1 MNLKLLTCLACSV
14 TLLLGACSSNNST
27 GTSSGTGTGGGGSNG
42 ETDGGSGDGLT
53 RVSNLRAEALDAV
66 DKARSAADTAATS
79 RREEDRAEAVRLI
92 ALARNALNDLVA
104 AADAAVMAAEDGSAA
119 EFGAA
124 RRAKASAEN
133 FRSQQRDLLDNA
145 MASFAW
151 FSRTL
156 ARQQIARA
164 EVVVP
169 LDGVN
174 DVGIERIPRTTRTSD
189 SDDTQIFNPDAIT
202 STTFKDVMYSAGD
215 MVFSNND
222 DVFRTDGYV
231 IARTSK
237 APLID
242 NTIRTGLKL
251 TNSGL
256 VIRTG
261 GRDTNA
267 VDANSLFRGDY
278 TDMRRDITTY
288 ASDSNGDKLVGDG
301 SENFNHPTTGTN
313 DPDDGILGQN
323 GWDLRITL
331 DDPRMLPF
339 SVSPNQ
345 APDRYSS
352 WTGNSAFYWRGLADA
367 DDEQKSGGE
376 YYKANAFKNQPA
388 GQENL
393 GIYEVWLSNH
403 VGISDKK
410 IEPFVSGA
418 TVTCPDGTIGT
429 TCPSDDVNQYLKYAA
444 YGLFVYTEN
453 SDTFFENPAG
463 SDVDHNGRIGRVE
476 TINFGYQAF
485 ADEEGKRT
493 ADINEAIPRGIFTG
507 YAFGYEVLGN
517 RPGSIGGKLLRGD
530 VSLTVNIPKG
540 PGQAT
545 LEGTMSSFQQWN
557 SQLNS
562 WTAYINNFGV
572 TLKSANIGSNG
583 MFTGTAET
591 STYIDSINGETPP
604 DKNAG
609 VYKGG
614 FYGPRADADDLEI
627 AGSWIIGRTDNGG
640 VATRRNIY
648 GSFGAKQKNP

>member
-27 GTSSGTGTGGGGSNG
+27 GTSSETDGGSNG
-42 ETDGGSGDGLT
+42 GTDGGSGDGLT
-53 RVSNLRAEALDAV
+53 RVSDLRGEALDAV

-79 RREEDRAEAVRLI
+79 RSEEDRAEAVRLI

-133 FRSQQRDLLDNA
+133 FRSQQRDLLDDA

-151 FSRTL
+151 FSRAL

-169 LDGVN
+169 PDGANTIV
-174 DVGIERIPRTTRTSD
+174 DIKRIPRTTRTSAT
-189 SDDTQIFNPDAIT
+189 DDTQIFNPDAIT
-202 STTFKDVMYSAGD
+202 GTTFKDVMYSAGD
-215 MVFSNND
+215 LVFSD
-222 DVFRTDGYV
+222 SEDVFRTDGYV

-237 APLID
+237 PILID
-242 NTIRTGLKL
+242 DTIHTGLKL

-261 GRDTNA
+261 GRDTND

-288 ASDSNGDKLVGDG
+288 ASDSTGDNLVGDG
-301 SENFNHPTTGTN
+301 SDNFNHPTSSTN

-323 GWDLRITL
+323 GWDLTITL

-352 WTGNSAFYWRGLADA
+352 WTGNSAFYWRSLLDA
-367 DDEQKSGGE
+367 APEQKSGGE
-376 YYKANAFKNQPA
+376 YYKANAFGNQPA

-403 VGISDKK
+403 AGISDKK
-410 IEPFVSGA
+410 IEPFVEGT
-418 TVTCPDGTIGT
+418 TVTCPDLTRGTS
-429 TCPSDDVNQYLKYAA
+429 CPGDDVNLYLKYAA

-463 SDVDHNGRIGRVE
+463 SNVDHNGRIGRVE

-485 ADEEGKRT
+485 ADEEGKKT
-493 ADINEAIPRGIFTG
+493 TDINEPISGGTFVG
-507 YAFGYEVLGN
+507 YALGYEVLGD
-517 RPGSIGGKLLRGD
+517 RPNSIGGKLLRGD

-540 PGQAT
+540 SGTARLQ
-545 LEGTMSSFQQWN
+545 GTMSNFQQWN
-557 SQLNS
+557 NQLNS
-562 WTAYINNFGV
+562 WGTYINNFGV
-572 TLKSANIGSNG
+572 TLNSANIGNNG
-583 MFTGTAET
+583 MFTGTART
-591 STYIDSINGETPP
+591 STHTGLINQN
-604 DKNAG
+604 NAGDANTG

-614 FYGPRADADDLEI
+614 LYGPRADADDLEI
-627 AGSWIIGRTDNGG
+627 AGSWIIGRTDNQG